1 MYRGYSSTAWK
12 NPNGNRAQ
20 LYKEVGA
27 MTCGRCKGLMVNEWR
42 PDFTPET
49 FIWRCINCGSIV
61 DPLIELNRK
70 GGKLA
75 TQFMMEPVETL
86 Q

>member
-1 MYRGYSSTAWK
+1 
-12 NPNGNRAQ
+12 
-20 LYKEVGA
+20 

-49 FIWRCINCGSIV
+49 FVWRCINCGSIV
-61 DPLIELNRK
+61 DPLIERNRRA
-70 GGKLA
+70 GKISD
-75 TQFMMEPVETL
+75 QFMMEPVETL

>member
-1 MYRGYSSTAWK
+1 
-12 NPNGNRAQ
+12 
-20 LYKEVGA
+20 
-27 MTCGRCKGLMVNEWR
+27 MTCGRCRGLMVNEWR

-61 DPLIELNRK
+61 DPLIERNRK
-70 GGKLA
+70 GGKLD